1 MTKRRY
7 QKPLHVDVP
16 FEEALGRFA
25 QVDPHEAQAVAAA
38 EPRANEDS
46 QTLGETIDELRQGF
60 ESIRHTDDEGIDY
73 WTARELAPLL
83 GYKRWENFETAM
95 GRARIA
101 CKNTGEEVD
110 DHFRGVTNMIE
121 VGKGAQREH
130 ADWELTRFA
139 AYLIAL
145 NGDPTKPQIA
155 AAQAYFAVQ
164 TRRQEIADEAPLPLS
179 EDERRVIGRDELKHH
194 NKALASAA
202 KAAGV
207 TKPIDYA
214 IFQNEGYK
222 GLYGGLD
229 RQRIQRRKRLT
240 TKQDIL
246 DHMPSGEI
254 AANLF
259 RATQTE
265 EKLRREGIKGK
276 DAANRTHHQVGA
288 KVRQTIREIGGTMPE
303 DYPAVENIKE
313 ARKRLK
319 ANEPKK
325 LEKKG

>member
-1 MTKRRY
+1 MTKRKY

-16 FEEALGRFA
+16 FEEALERFA
-25 QVDPHEAQAVAAA
+25 QADPREVQSEIAR
-38 EPRANEDS
+38 ESEGNES
-46 QTLGETIDELRQGF
+46 VGAIIDELRAAF
-60 ESIRHTDDEGIDY
+60 EAVRHTDEEGLDF
-73 WTARELAPLL
+73 WSAREIAPLL
-83 GYKRWENFETAM
+83 GYKRWENFETAI
-95 GRARIA
+95 GRAQVA
-101 CKNTGEEVD
+101 CKNTGEDVD
-110 DHFRGVTNMIE
+110 DHFRGVTNMVAI
-121 VGKGAQREH
+121 GSGAQREQS
-130 ADWELTRFA
+130 DWELTRFA
-139 AYLIAL
+139 AYLIAQ

-164 TRRQEIADEAPLPLS
+164 TRRQEIADETPLPLS
-179 EDERRVIGRDELKHH
+179 EDERRVIGRDELKQH

-207 TKPIDYA
+207 TKPLDYA

-229 RQRIQRRKRLT
+229 RQRIQRRKKLT
-240 TKQDIL
+240 SKQDIL

-265 EKLRREGIKGK
+265 EKLRREGVRGK
-276 DAANRTHHQVGA
+276 EAANRAHHQVGA

-303 DYPAVENIKE
+303 DYPAVEHVKE
-313 ARKRLK
+313 ARKRIK
-319 ANEPKK
+319 STEPKK

>member
-1 MTKRRY
+1 MTKRKY
-7 QKPLHVDVP
+7 HKPLHVDVP
-16 FEEALGRFA
+16 FEEALERFVQA
-25 QVDPHEAQAVAAA
+25 DPQEVQIEIARESEETASV
-38 EPRANEDS
+38 
-46 QTLGETIDELRQGF
+46 GETIDELRAAF
-60 ESIRHTDDEGIDY
+60 EAARHTDEAELDY
-73 WTARELAPLL
+73 WSAREIAPLL
-83 GYKRWENFETAM
+83 GYKRWENFETAI
-95 GRARIA
+95 GRAQAA

-110 DHFRGVTNMIE
+110 DHFRGVTKMIAL
-121 VGKGAQREH
+121 GKGAQREQP
-130 ADWELTRFA
+130 DWELTRFA

-145 NGDPTKPQIA
+145 NGDPTKTQIA

-164 TRRQEIADEAPLPLS
+164 TRRQEIADETPPPLS
-179 EDERRVIGRDELKHH
+179 EDEKRVIGRDELKLH

-229 RQRIQRRKRLT
+229 RQRIQRRKKLT
-240 TKQDIL
+240 AKQDIL
-246 DHMPSGEI
+246 DHMSSGEI

-265 EKLRREGIKGK
+265 EKLRRENVRGK
-276 DAANRTHHQVGA
+276 EAANRTHNQVGA

-303 DYPAVENIKE
+303 DYPAVENVKE
-313 ARKRLK
+313 ARKRIK
-319 ANEPKK
+319 AGEPKK
-325 LEKKG
+325 LEKKS